1 MDKITQETLFHKLMV
16 KYIPY
21 WPLFVILFI
30 LIFAGT
36 FSFLKYALPNY
47 QATASL
53 IIKDEKKGNDDSRL
67 MESLNL
73 IGSKKIIENEIEVL
87 KSRPV
92 IETVIKKMHLY
103 AEVYIKKG
111 LKKEFLYE
119 NAPVDIEASDPSL
132 LQTSRNDID
141 FELTEGGKA
150 LRTVKDNKSI
160 AIGEWSNTDY
170 GVLKFQLKQGFRK
183 LNTGEVY
190 SLKFSSLPAKTSQ
203 ILDNLKVSSTNK
215 LSSVIDVKLIDKN
228 PLLAERVLNE
238 IIVSYNLASIAEKNI
253 LAKSTLKFIEERLG
267 AVGAQLTDIE
277 RSIQRYKSNSGA
289 VDISTQGQLYLQN
302 VSTNDQK
309 LSEINLQLAVINTL
323 EKDLGEKTNSAGSHT
338 VMLGNADPMLTQM
351 LGSLNTTE
359 LEREKLKKTVAE
371 NNPILVA
378 VTDQIIKMKDNIRE
392 NIIDQRK
399 NLEATKNNLNE
410 TNINYNS
417 LLQSI
422 PTKERELLEISRDQ
436 SIKSGIYSFLLQKR
450 EESELSYVS
459 NLSDSR
465 IINHAQALNIP
476 VSPNPILAY
485 SIALVA
491 ILGIPI
497 TLVTAK
503 ESFATTIMFRQEIE
517 GLTNLPI
524 VGELGMHR
532 KTKPLAIESGKRS
545 LVAEE
550 FRRIR
555 YALQYYTSSGA
566 TKKILVTSSIS
577 GEGKSFV
584 SSNMAISY
592 SLSGKKV
599 ALVDFDLHNSSLDK
613 LFINERK
620 EGILDFLS
628 GRVSVDNIIYP
639 VTGYANLY
647 FLPIGTTQDDPSEM
661 LELPTLSILMD
672 YLDAEFDLVIL
683 DSPPVTL
690 VSDAYKLSNYC
701 SATVYVVRHGYTPK
715 VIIKRFDTSNT
726 VNPLVNPVIVFN
738 GVKKRGFGIKNSGYG
753 YGYKYGY
760 GSYYNSEKKA

>member
-132 LQTSRNDID
+132 LQTSRNDVD

-436 SIKSGIYSFLLQKR
+436 NIKSGIYSFLLQKR

-672 YLDAEFDLVIL
+672 YLDTEFDLVIL

>member
-1 MDKITQETLFHKLMV
+1 MEKITQETLFHKLMV

-21 WPLFVILFI
+21 WPVFVIFFI
-30 LIFAGT
+30 LIFAAT
-36 FSFLKYALPNY
+36 FSYLKFALPKY

-111 LKKEFLYE
+111 LRKEFLYE
-119 NAPVDIEASDPSL
+119 NAPVHIEASDPAL
-132 LQTSRNDID
+132 LQSSARDLDFALID
-141 FELTEGGKA
+141 GGKA
-150 LRTVKDNKSI
+150 LRILEDNKSI
-160 AIGEWSNTDY
+160 AIGEWANTDY
-170 GVLKFQLKQGFRK
+170 GVLKFQLKHDFRK
-183 LNTGEVY
+183 LNEGEVY
-190 SLKFSSLPAKTSQ
+190 SLRFFSLPVKTAQ
-203 ILDNLKVSSTNK
+203 ILAKLKVSSTNK
-215 LSSVIDVKLIDKN
+215 LSSVIDVKFNDKN
-228 PLLAERVLNE
+228 PILAERVLNE

-267 AVGAQLTDIE
+267 AVGSQLNDIE

-309 LSEINLQLAVINTL
+309 LSEINLQLSVINTL
-323 EKDLGEKTNSAGSHT
+323 EKDLSEKSNSAGSHT

-351 LGSLNTTE
+351 LGSLNTAE

-378 VTDQIIKMKDNIRE
+378 VSDQIIKIKDNIRE

-436 SIKSGIYSFLLQKR
+436 NIKSGIYSFLLQKR

-476 VSPNPILAY
+476 VSPSPILAY

-503 ESFATTIMFRQEIE
+503 ESFATTIMYRQEIE
-517 GLTNLPI
+517 ELTHQPI
-524 VGELGMHR
+524 VGELGMY
-532 KTKPLAIESGKRS
+532 KTTKPLAIEPGKRS

-555 YALQYYTSSGA
+555 YALQYYTSDSA
-566 TKKILVTSSIS
+566 SKKILVTSSLS

-613 LFINERK
+613 LFTNERK
-620 EGILDFLS
+620 EGILDFLN
-628 GRVSVDNIIYP
+628 GRVSVENIVYP
-639 VTGYANLY
+639 VSGYTNLY
-647 FLPIGTTQDDPSEM
+647 FLPIGTTQGDPSEM
-661 LELPTLSILMD
+661 LELPSLSILMD
-672 YLDAEFDLVIL
+672 YLDAEFDLVII
-683 DSPPVTL
+683 DSPPVVL
-690 VSDAYKLSNYC
+690 VSDAYKLSHYC
-701 SATVYVVRHGYTPK
+701 NATVYVIRHGYTPK

-760 GSYYNSEKKA
+760 GSYFNSDKKA

>member
-351 LGSLNTTE
+351 LGSLNTAE

-436 SIKSGIYSFLLQKR
+436 NIKSGIYSFLLQKR